1 MASPG
6 SRMHHTSSS
15 LRLRRRY
22 DLVCLRSGARKCHSS
37 KCAPTAQH
45 EPRPRLNGLTV
56 LLEACHLMQ
65 KATWRDLRKLRGIAN
80 YQFGSHLGN
89 VFFKGPIELTR
100 SGKTNKIRLIFRDG
114 KLISTLRARD
124 GFLALTPD
132 GAKIILASMKKPPR
146 VVVVRGDVAEF
157 IRAGR
162 NVFAK
167 HVVSADSSIRPQD
180 EVIVIGEKRQLL
192 AVGRAILAGWE
203 MTQFKRGIA
212 VKTRRGV
219 ETDEHTQ

>member
-1 MASPG
+1 
-6 SRMHHTSSS
+6 
-15 LRLRRRY
+15 
-22 DLVCLRSGARKCHSS
+22 
-37 KCAPTAQH
+37 
-45 EPRPRLNGLTV
+45 
-56 LLEACHLMQ
+56 MQ
-65 KATWRDLRKLRGIAN
+65 RATWRDLRKLRGIAN

-100 SGKTNKIRLIFRDG
+100 SGRTNKIRLIFRDG

-132 GAKIILASMKKPPR
+132 GAKVILASMKKPPR

-167 HVVSADSSIRPQD
+167 HVMSADSSI
-180 EVIVIGEKRQLL
+180 
-192 AVGRAILAGWE
+192 
-203 MTQFKRGIA
+203 
-212 VKTRRGV
+212 
-219 ETDEHTQ
+219 

>member
-1 MASPG
+1 
-6 SRMHHTSSS
+6 
-15 LRLRRRY
+15 
-22 DLVCLRSGARKCHSS
+22 
-37 KCAPTAQH
+37 
-45 EPRPRLNGLTV
+45 
-56 LLEACHLMQ
+56 MQ

-146 VVVVRGDVAEF
+146 VVVVRGDVGEF

-192 AVGRAILAGWE
+192 AVGRAALAGWE

-219 ETDEHTQ
+219 ETDEQTQ

>member
-1 MASPG
+1 
-6 SRMHHTSSS
+6 
-15 LRLRRRY
+15 
-22 DLVCLRSGARKCHSS
+22 
-37 KCAPTAQH
+37 
-45 EPRPRLNGLTV
+45 
-56 LLEACHLMQ
+56 MQ
-65 KATWRDLRKLRGIAN
+65 KATWQDLRKLRGIAN

-89 VFFKGPIELTR
+89 VFFKGTIELTR
-100 SGKTNKIRLIFRDG
+100 SRKTSKIRLIFRDG

-132 GAKIILASMKKPPR
+132 GAKIILTSMKKPPH
-146 VVVVRGDVAEF
+146 VVTVRSDVADF

-167 HVVSADSSIRPQD
+167 HVVDADSSIRPQD
-180 EVIVIGEKRQLL
+180 EVIVVAERRRLL
-192 AVGRAILAGWE
+192 AVGRAVLAGWE

-219 ETDEHTQ
+219 ETDEQMQ

>member
-1 MASPG
+1 
-6 SRMHHTSSS
+6 
-15 LRLRRRY
+15 
-22 DLVCLRSGARKCHSS
+22 
-37 KCAPTAQH
+37 
-45 EPRPRLNGLTV
+45 LTV

-65 KATWRDLRKLRGIAN
+65 KATWRDLRKLRGVAN

-89 VFFKGPIELTR
+89 VFFKGQIELTR

-146 VVVVRGDVAEF
+146 VVVVRDDVAEF

-192 AVGRAILAGWE
+192 AVGRAALAGWE

-219 ETDEHTQ
+219 ETDEQTQ

>member
-1 MASPG
+1 
-6 SRMHHTSSS
+6 
-15 LRLRRRY
+15 
-22 DLVCLRSGARKCHSS
+22 
-37 KCAPTAQH
+37 
-45 EPRPRLNGLTV
+45 
-56 LLEACHLMQ
+56 MQ

-132 GAKIILASMKKPPR
+132 GAKIILASMKKPPH

-162 NVFAK
+162 NAFAK
-167 HVVSADSSIRPQD
+167 HVVAADSLIRPQD
-180 EVIVIGEKRQLL
+180 EVMVVGEKRQLL
-192 AVGRAILAGWE
+192 AVGRAVLAGWE

-212 VKTRRGV
+212 VKTRRGAG
-219 ETDEHTQ
+219 TDAIDLSHQS

>member
-1 MASPG
+1 
-6 SRMHHTSSS
+6 
-15 LRLRRRY
+15 
-22 DLVCLRSGARKCHSS
+22 
-37 KCAPTAQH
+37 
-45 EPRPRLNGLTV
+45 
-56 LLEACHLMQ
+56 MQ

-146 VVVVRGDVAEF
+146 VVVVRGDVGEF

-192 AVGRAILAGWE
+192 AVGRAVLAGWE

-219 ETDEHTQ
+219 ETEEQTQ

>member
-1 MASPG
+1 
-6 SRMHHTSSS
+6 
-15 LRLRRRY
+15 
-22 DLVCLRSGARKCHSS
+22 
-37 KCAPTAQH
+37 
-45 EPRPRLNGLTV
+45 
-56 LLEACHLMQ
+56 MQ

-146 VVVVRGDVAEF
+146 VVVVRGDVGEF

-192 AVGRAILAGWE
+192 AVGRAVLAGWE

-219 ETDEHTQ
+219 ETDEQTQ

>member
-1 MASPG
+1 
-6 SRMHHTSSS
+6 
-15 LRLRRRY
+15 
-22 DLVCLRSGARKCHSS
+22 
-37 KCAPTAQH
+37 
-45 EPRPRLNGLTV
+45 LTV

-180 EVIVIGEKRQLL
+180 EVIVIREKRQLL
-192 AVGRAILAGWE
+192 AVGRAVLAGWE

-219 ETDEHTQ
+219 ETDEQTQ